1 MKKYESL
8 TKYLPMMQQDTFG
21 EWHIDQK
28 NDGTMEHPYEM
39 PYIEYSKQVKN
50 FEKDV
55 YAFAEDHP
63 DYDLNK
69 YGEIL
74 ERNGIKWGSKSM
86 QAAKTDEFDAQTILA
101 LIMGA
106 VRAERFCDG
115 ALLGFFERGD
125 LGKWLER
132 LQNLDEENSG

>member
-8 TKYLPMMQQDTFG
+8 TKYLPMMQQNTFG

-39 PYIEYSKQVKN
+39 PYVEYSKLMRN

-86 QAAKTDEFDAQTILA
+86 QAAKVDELNAKTILA

-115 ALLGFFERGD
+115 ALLEFLERGD
-125 LGKWLER
+125 LGRWLER
-132 LQNLDEENSG
+132 LQNIEEKDNK

>member
-1 MKKYESL
+1 VEPARVEKKDDIPMKKYESL
-8 TKYLPMMQQDTFG
+8 TKYLPMMQQDTFE

-39 PYIEYSKQVKN
+39 PYVEYSKLVRN

-63 DYDLNK
+63 DCGLNK

-86 QAAKTDEFDAQTILA
+86 RQPKRMNLMHRQS
-101 LIMGA
+101 
-106 VRAERFCDG
+106 
-115 ALLGFFERGD
+115 
-125 LGKWLER
+125 WL
-132 LQNLDEENSG
+132 